1 MSAWLFGAELG
12 VNGHLVVCTVS
23 LQVAVGLCFLA
34 LWVLW
39 MRGEQSVAARVAG
52 LHALGSR

>member
-12 VNGHLVVCTVS
+12 VNGHLVWSAPVS

-34 LWVLW
+34 LWVLD
-39 MRGEQSVAARVAG
+39 AG
-52 LHALGSR
+52 